1 MKHLKTQ
8 LLSACAAL
16 ALGLSTVT
24 VTMTVTAPPA
34 HAITVFDP
42 ANYSQNL
49 LTAVRSLQ
57 QISNQIQ
64 QLANEAQML
73 VNQAQNLTSL
83 PTSVAGD
90 LQASLR
96 AVDALILS
104 AQGVAYDV
112 SAIDAEYRRL
122 FPEEYAATV
131 SNSQIIQD
139 AQEAWQLAR
148 EGFRHSLQVQAEV
161 VGQVRT
167 DTFTLDRLI
176 AESQGAV
183 GNLQV
188 AQAGNQLTAL
198 AAKQSM
204 QLQSLLAA
212 SARAEALESARA
224 IAARE
229 QARARF
235 ARFMGDG
242 SSYSR

>member
-1 MKHLKTQ
+1 MKLLKHR

-16 ALGLSTVT
+16 ALSMSAL
-24 VTMTVTAPPA
+24 TVTAPPA
-34 HAITVFDP
+34 HANTVFDP

-57 QISNQIQ
+57 QINNQIQ
-64 QLANEAQML
+64 QLTNEAQML
-73 VNQAQNLTSL
+73 VNQAQNLASL

-96 AVDALILS
+96 QVDRLILD
-104 AQGVAYDV
+104 AQGIAYQV
-112 SAIDAEYRRL
+112 SAIDSTYRRL
-122 FPEEYAATV
+122 FPKEYDAAV

-139 AQEAWQLAR
+139 AQEAWRLAR
-148 EGFRHSLQVQAEV
+148 GGFQHSLEVQAEV
-161 VGQVRT
+161 VGQVRS
-167 DTFTLDRLI
+167 DGFVLDRLV

-183 GNLQV
+183 GNLQAV
-188 AQAGNQLTAL
+188 QAGNQLTAL

-204 QLQSLLAA
+204 QLQTLLAA
-212 SARAEALESARA
+212 FARADTLESASA